1 MVKES
6 NSHIRSFWS
15 LQILK
20 TPHRETVGRTIG
32 AHVHVAR
39 TEAQAGPTARPVVAA
54 RARTGQRAIKGS
66 EVAVHRETESC
77 DIRQS

>member
-1 MVKES
+1 MTIAV
-6 NSHIRSFWS
+6 HGR
-15 LQILK
+15 
-20 TPHRETVGRTIG
+20 VG
-32 AHVHVAR
+32 R
-39 TEAQAGPTARPVVAA
+39 TEAQGGPTATPVEAA